1 MNVNRDTMEDQLQD
15 YEAQLKSLNS
25 YIRELKLQTDKHG
38 TDEEHYE
45 TDLLEAE
52 HNVKYYEEEIARLK
66 NELGHKGKGGG
77 GSGVRGGG
85 RGGGGVVL
93 PPKVKQGLIPVI
105 LSSVSF
111 VAGALLGSK
120 LKSRRG
126 DKDKDAG
133 GR

>member
-1 MNVNRDTMEDQLQD
+1 MNVNRDILEDQLQD

-25 YIRELKLQTDKHG
+25 YIKELKHQTDKHG
-38 TDEEHYE
+38 TDEDHYE
-45 TDLLEAE
+45 TNLMEAE

-66 NELGHKGKGGG
+66 NEIGHKGKGGG
-77 GSGVRGGG
+77 GGGGGG

-126 DKDKDAG
+126 DKDAG